1 MQRQSPIA
9 IEDNGI
15 HPIHPSLCHIFPM
28 FAQQTDG
35 LLHFYVLRTSQSS
48 VISASISDNMLDSY
62 ALKTNICGSYRKI
75 CNFLNNTCVL
85 IKSVTSMERK
95 TWH

>member
-15 HPIHPSLCHIFPM
+15 HSIHPSLCHSFVSDAPL
-28 FAQQTDG
+28 TVG
-35 LLHFYVLRTSQSS
+35 LLHFYVLMTVKLSAFYEQ
-48 VISASISDNMLDSY
+48 ISTETLDSY
-62 ALKTNICGSYRKI
+62 AQKTSIYGSYGKI

>member
-15 HPIHPSLCHIFPM
+15 HPIHPSLCHTFPM
-28 FAQQTDG
+28 FAQLTDG
-35 LLHFYVLRTSQSS
+35 VLHFYVLRTCKVA
-48 VISASISDNMLDSY
+48 VISASTSADILDSY
-62 ALKTNICGSYRKI
+62 ALKTNIYGSYGKI

>member
-9 IEDNGI
+9 IERIRI
-15 HPIHPSLCHIFPM
+15 HSIYPSLCHTFPM
-28 FAQQTDG
+28 FSQLTDG
-35 LLHFYVLRTSQSS
+35 LLHFYVLRTCKLS
-48 VISASISDNMLDSY
+48 VRYDPISAKLVALY
-62 ALKTNICGSYRKI
+62 ALKTNICGSYGKI

-85 IKSVTSMERK
+85 IKLVTSMERK

>member
-15 HPIHPSLCHIFPM
+15 HSIHPSLCHSFVM
-28 FAQQTDG
+28 VASQTVG
-35 LLHFYVLRTSQSS
+35 LLHFYALRTYDLTDLHPSMSS
-48 VISASISDNMLDSY
+48 NLLDFDV
-62 ALKTNICGSYRKI
+62 LKTNIYGSYGKI

-95 TWH
+95 TWL

>member
-15 HPIHPSLCHIFPM
+15 HPIHPSLCHTFVM
-28 FAQQTDG
+28 VAQQTDG
-35 LLHFYVLRTSQSS
+35 LLHFYVLRTCNLS
-48 VISASISDNMLDSY
+48 VIHTTTSSNLQDSY
-62 ALKTNICGSYRKI
+62 AQKTIIYGSYGKI
-75 CNFLNNTCVL
+75 CNFLNDTCVL